1 MNCIAS
7 RMAKL
12 GIISVLAVAGVVGL
26 MFSQAQAET
35 LRAVSTKVA
44 PQTALSVCPVG
55 IPASLDLSDA
65 AGVQCTLA
73 FATPGAARV
82 VIRFNAECSIGG
94 ATTAWLDSNIII
106 DPAGAGPPFVAVP
119 SNSDN
124 ALCSGNGTATQNDGW
139 VSGLTQVIASV
150 PLGVHTVR
158 VSVTPVGSVLWRI
171 DDISLTVESQP

>member
-1 MNCIAS
+1 MT
-7 RMAKL
+7 KL
-12 GIISVLAVAGVVGL
+12 GIISGLAVASVVGL

-35 LRAVSTKVA
+35 LRAVSTKIV
-44 PQTALSVCPVG
+44 PQTALAVCPVG

-65 AGVQCTLA
+65 AGNQCTLA
-73 FATPGAARV
+73 FATTVVGRV
-82 VIRFNAECSIGG
+82 VIRFNAECSMGG

-106 DPAGAGPPFVAVP
+106 DPAGAGAPFVAVP

-139 VSGLTQVIASV
+139 VSALTQVIATV
-150 PLGVHTVR
+150 PAGVHTVR
-158 VSVTPVGSVLWRI
+158 VSVTPFGSALWRI